1 MFNIKERLLAP
12 DAPAV
17 ASGHPVGTHYPMTRH
32 EDSYRI
38 GSHGIAYGAGTLR
51 ATDPARNLRV
61 SGHLSARYPA
71 QCLPYAKLKRCAAQI
86 ERNVAKRFPA

>member
-12 DAPAV
+12 DAPAI
-17 ASGHPVGTHYPMTRH
+17 ASRHAVGTHYPMTRH

-38 GSHGIAYGAGTLR
+38 GTHGIAYGAATLR
-51 ATDPARNLRV
+51 TSDPARNLRV
-61 SGHLSARYPA
+61 SGRLSAMNPA
-71 QCLPYAKLKRCAAQI
+71 QCLPDAKLKRRAAQI